1 MNLNLFHYL
10 TREIEDPISHRITYE
25 RQCKCMEESSIY
37 QKQKDQKKE
46 NKTNIYQQNENIV
59 SDWVALSSN
68 KNNFIRL
75 EHIEINKKLKLP
87 YERKQ
92 LFTRWTHS
100 YPNLNEIKSKTFY
113 IKYDQKLSIVDKVML
128 NNFQNKYFYHI
139 IDDVLYSLKSNP
151 TQRDNLLSIVY
162 SPVLYLQNNFSIDF
176 FDIWINEIYINQE
189 SKVNKFLAEDTSNLE
204 PFSYIT
210 IKLFYTTKPP
220 VKKPEPLW

>member
-1 MNLNLFHYL
+1 MNLNRFLEKYSVSNKPNDRKKEIKNEIYL
-10 TREIEDPISHRITYE
+10 GTEKEIRGYISRVPDDHLCHEYLKGTEEIE
-25 RQCKCMEESSIY
+25 
-37 QKQKDQKKE
+37 
-46 NKTNIYQQNENIV
+46 
-59 SDWVALSSN
+59 SN
-68 KNNFIRL
+68 D
-75 EHIEINKKLKLP
+75 KLKLP
-87 YERKQ
+87 YQARQ
-92 LFTRWTHS
+92 VFTRWTHS
-100 YPNLNEIKSKTFY
+100 YPKAKRIRSKTFY

-151 TQRDNLLSIVY
+151 TQRDNILSIVY

>member
-1 MNLNLFHYL
+1 
-10 TREIEDPISHRITYE
+10 
-25 RQCKCMEESSIY
+25 
-37 QKQKDQKKE
+37 
-46 NKTNIYQQNENIV
+46 
-59 SDWVALSSN
+59 
-68 KNNFIRL
+68 
-75 EHIEINKKLKLP
+75 
-87 YERKQ
+87 
-92 LFTRWTHS
+92 
-100 YPNLNEIKSKTFY
+100 
-113 IKYDQKLSIVDKVML
+113 ML

-151 TQRDNLLSIVY
+151 TQRDNILSIVY